1 MDIYNSRGNKIN
13 PNSIDLNI
21 KDTTDSYENIK
32 LRMDNMIEDITTIET
47 DEGTI
52 VKFFDALGNLKREIL
67 VQGKQVGESSI
78 IISDTAPTEDLESV
92 IWADTTDGDSDN
104 ELAEG
109 SVVLDSFRNTLE
121 LMNEKVNKFD
131 YAMTHSLDLGYFG
144 AAGED
149 VEVIDPDDPDT
160 VSTMSLRTSSFSEP
174 STYTARIVVT
184 NLFNSSGFGKGDKN
198 NICCSNVFSLEANT
212 TYQLDL
218 NAYVPTHKTA
228 IETNDD
234 GTWKDIT
241 EEITTSTFEFTTTKS
256 YTSCRFYT
264 EDVSAYT
271 KHLYRDWKFGAKAE
285 DLPSW
290 LTGDV
295 TEENPDYKYTFL
307 GSDEET
313 FIHHI
318 QMRRGYKAD
327 LAVLDPPLFEGEF
340 AFCIDTNEL
349 YIGNRGIPKLVG
361 GNESS
366 ASGGGNLTGK
376 YLELESDNNEKYRV
390 IVDDDGNLHV
400 DNILADT
407 SIPPSTTE
415 ASIYSGLIIRHVYGG
430 GVKDCGGTVC
440 SHSFIELYNNSTF
453 QKNLNGLSVQYAEL
467 GGTWKVKP
475 LRGIIPPYHSFL
487 IRCAQHS
494 DMNLTSVRYKIKDF
508 DMSWPSCAISDR
520 GFKIYLGIGVDPIE
534 NSNPYNINGA
544 GMLQPGYIDLFGVGG
559 ITETD
564 NGVISDDFPIDAS
577 EFAFVYCVNKNR
589 SAERRCN
596 ISSKAK
602 ANEFADTDK
611 NSVDIRSINLKSA
624 PVEIFR
630 PRCLKDGR
638 LDSYYDKISLQDY
651 PMCINMGYG
660 KDGNTTRTFA
670 WQTLTT
676 HKGYIKYKS
685 INGTSWMTKR
695 STIKHIGHPD
705 CDATV
710 HNVILYNLEPGKY
723 VYKVGS
729 ESCWSD
735 EYEFEVKVPTNSDT
749 IKILW
754 TSDQQGWNEHEYKSW
769 GIMYDAIKQYINNEH
784 DFMINTGD
792 ISQNGGGHAYE
803 WRYYYDFAPDI
814 PCKCHMTTCGNNDLT
829 YTPETDKKDNPEAFT
844 WYTCIDQPAY
854 ISCYSWDY
862 GYCHFIC
869 LNSNTMSANS
879 SIASE
884 QVAWLKQDLAR
895 PEVQAKRW
903 RIVYMHEPVYAHTRS
918 KLLDCFITP
927 MANGNV
933 DLCIGG
939 HHHRYTR
946 CKRMGALGPNKENN
960 QSPTGFYS
968 LMINACGYKLDGKTA
983 PASNNSE
990 YMDIYDDAKV
1000 PNFGRFEIT
1009 YDKITFKAYKIYDV
1023 VPFTLTPYGD
1033 NSDTKVPRIEQF
1045 DSLIITK

>member
-32 LRMDNMIEDITTIET
+32 LRMDNMIEDITTTET

-52 VKFFDALGNLKREIL
+52 VKFFDAQGSLKREIL
-67 VQGKQVGESSI
+67 VQGKKAGQSSV
-78 IISDTAPTEDLESV
+78 IISDTAPTEDLETT
-92 IWADTTDGDSDN
+92 IWADTTDMDSDN
-104 ELAEG
+104 ELSEG
-109 SVVLDSFRNTLE
+109 SIVLDSFKNALH

-149 VEVIDPDDPDT
+149 VEIIDPDDPDT
-160 VSTMSLRTSSFSEP
+160 ISTTSLTSSSSEP
-174 STYTARIVVT
+174 STNT
-184 NLFNSSGFGKGDKN
+184 SSG
-198 NICCSNVFSLEANT
+198 SSTNT
-212 TYQLDL
+212 SSGSS
-218 NAYVPTHKTA
+218 
-228 IETNDD
+228 TNT
-234 GTWKDIT
+234 G
-241 EEITTSTFEFTTTKS
+241 
-256 YTSCRFYT
+256 
-264 EDVSAYT
+264 
-271 KHLYRDWKFGAKAE
+271 

-290 LTGDV
+290 LSGD
-295 TEENPDYKYTFL
+295 TTPDNPDFNYTFL
-307 GSDEET
+307 GTDEET
-313 FIHHI
+313 FIHHV
-318 QMRRGYKAD
+318 QVRRGYKAD

-407 SIPPSTTE
+407 AIPPSTTE
-415 ASIYSGLIIRHVYGG
+415 ASIYAGLIIRHVYGG

-453 QKNLNGLSVQYAEL
+453 QKNLNGLSIQYAEL
-467 GGTWKVKP
+467 GGTWKVKS

-494 DMNLTSVRYKIKDF
+494 DMNLTSVRFKIKDY

-596 ISSKAK
+596 IASSAK
-602 ANEFADTDK
+602 ANEFADTGK

-685 INGTSWMTKR
+685 INGTAWMTKR

-769 GIMYDAIKQYINNEH
+769 GIMYDAIKQYTNNEH

-844 WYTCIDQPAY
+844 WYTCIDRPAY
-854 ISCYSWDY
+854 TSCYSWDY

-879 SIASE
+879 SIALE
-884 QVAWLKQDLAR
+884 QVAWLEQDLAR
-895 PEVQAKRW
+895 PEVQAQRW

-990 YMDIYDDAKV
+990 YMDVYDDAKV
-1000 PNFGRFEIT
+1000 PNFGRLEIT
-1009 YDKITFKAYKIYDV
+1009 YNQISFKAYKIYDV

>member
-32 LRMDNMIEDITTIET
+32 LRMDNMIEDITTTET

-52 VKFFDALGNLKREIL
+52 VKFFDAQGSLKREIL
-67 VQGKQVGESSI
+67 VQGKKAGQSSV
-78 IISDTAPTEDLESV
+78 IISDTAPTEDLETT
-92 IWADTTDGDSDN
+92 IWADTTDMDSDN
-104 ELAEG
+104 ELSEG
-109 SVVLDSFRNTLE
+109 SVVLDSFKNALQ

-149 VEVIDPDDPDT
+149 VEIIDPDDPDT
-160 VSTMSLRTSSFSEP
+160 VSTMSLRTNSSSEPSSEP
-174 STYTARIVVT
+174 ST
-184 NLFNSSGFGKGDKN
+184 NSG
-198 NICCSNVFSLEANT
+198 
-212 TYQLDL
+212 
-218 NAYVPTHKTA
+218 
-228 IETNDD
+228 
-234 GTWKDIT
+234 
-241 EEITTSTFEFTTTKS
+241 
-256 YTSCRFYT
+256 
-264 EDVSAYT
+264 
-271 KHLYRDWKFGAKAE
+271 

-290 LTGDV
+290 LSGD
-295 TEENPDYKYTFL
+295 TTADDPDFNYTFL
-307 GSDEET
+307 GTDEET

-407 SIPPSTTE
+407 AIPPSTTE
-415 ASIYSGLIIRHVYGG
+415 ASIYAGLIIRHVYGG

-440 SHSFIELYNNSTF
+440 SHSFIELYNNSTY
-453 QKNLNGLSVQYAEL
+453 QKNLNGLSIQYAEL
-467 GGTWKVKP
+467 GGTWKVKS

-494 DMNLTSVRYKIKDF
+494 DMNLTSVRYKIKDY

-596 ISSKAK
+596 IASSAK
-602 ANEFADTDK
+602 ANEFADTGK

-685 INGTSWMTKR
+685 INGTAWMTKR

-769 GIMYDAIKQYINNEH
+769 GIMYDAIKQYTNNEH

-854 ISCYSWDY
+854 TSCYSWDY

-879 SIASE
+879 SIALE
-884 QVAWLKQDLAR
+884 QVAWLEQDLAR
-895 PEVQAKRW
+895 PEVQAQRW

-946 CKRMGALGPNKENN
+946 CKRMGALGPNKEN
-960 QSPTGFYS
+960 
-968 LMINACGYKLDGKTA
+968 
-983 PASNNSE
+983 
-990 YMDIYDDAKV
+990 
-1000 PNFGRFEIT
+1000 
-1009 YDKITFKAYKIYDV
+1009 
-1023 VPFTLTPYGD
+1023 
-1033 NSDTKVPRIEQF
+1033 RI
-1045 DSLIITK
+1045 L

>member
-1 MDIYNSRGNKIN
+1 M
-13 PNSIDLNI
+13 
-21 KDTTDSYENIK
+21 
-32 LRMDNMIEDITTIET
+32 
-47 DEGTI
+47 
-52 VKFFDALGNLKREIL
+52 A
-67 VQGKQVGESSI
+67 
-78 IISDTAPTEDLESV
+78 
-92 IWADTTDGDSDN
+92 W
-104 ELAEG
+104 
-109 SVVLDSFRNTLE
+109 
-121 LMNEKVNKFD
+121 
-131 YAMTHSLDLGYFG
+131 
-144 AAGED
+144 
-149 VEVIDPDDPDT
+149 EV
-160 VSTMSLRTSSFSEP
+160 
-174 STYTARIVVT
+174 
-184 NLFNSSGFGKGDKN
+184 
-198 NICCSNVFSLEANT
+198 
-212 TYQLDL
+212 
-218 NAYVPTHKTA
+218 
-228 IETNDD
+228 
-234 GTWKDIT
+234 
-241 EEITTSTFEFTTTKS
+241 
-256 YTSCRFYT
+256 
-264 EDVSAYT
+264 
-271 KHLYRDWKFGAKAE
+271 
-285 DLPSW
+285 
-290 LTGDV
+290 
-295 TEENPDYKYTFL
+295 
-307 GSDEET
+307 
-313 FIHHI
+313 
-318 QMRRGYKAD
+318 
-327 LAVLDPPLFEGEF
+327 
-340 AFCIDTNEL
+340 
-349 YIGNRGIPKLVG
+349 
-361 GNESS
+361 
-366 ASGGGNLTGK
+366 
-376 YLELESDNNEKYRV
+376 
-390 IVDDDGNLHV
+390 
-400 DNILADT
+400 
-407 SIPPSTTE
+407 
-415 ASIYSGLIIRHVYGG
+415 
-430 GVKDCGGTVC
+430 
-440 SHSFIELYNNSTF
+440 
-453 QKNLNGLSVQYAEL
+453 
-467 GGTWKVKP
+467 
-475 LRGIIPPYHSFL
+475 
-487 IRCAQHS
+487 
-494 DMNLTSVRYKIKDF
+494 
-508 DMSWPSCAISDR
+508 
-520 GFKIYLGIGVDPIE
+520 
-534 NSNPYNINGA
+534 
-544 GMLQPGYIDLFGVGG
+544 
-559 ITETD
+559 
-564 NGVISDDFPIDAS
+564 
-577 EFAFVYCVNKNR
+577 
-589 SAERRCN
+589 
-596 ISSKAK
+596 
-602 ANEFADTDK
+602 
-611 NSVDIRSINLKSA
+611 NLKSA

-685 INGTSWMTKR
+685 INGTAWMTKR

-735 EYEFEVKVPTNSDT
+735 EYEFEVKTPTNSDT

-769 GIMYDAIKQYINNEH
+769 GIMYDAIKQYTNNDH

-854 ISCYSWDY
+854 TSCYSWDY

-879 SIASE
+879 SIALE
-884 QVAWLKQDLAR
+884 QVAWLEQDLAR
-895 PEVQAKRW
+895 PEVQAQRW

-990 YMDIYDDAKV
+990 YMDVYDDAKV
-1000 PNFGRFEIT
+1000 PNFGRLEIT
-1009 YDKITFKAYKIYDV
+1009 YNQISFKAYKIYDV

>member
-32 LRMDNMIEDITTIET
+32 LRMDNMIEDITTTET

-52 VKFFDALGNLKREIL
+52 VKFFDAQGSLKREIL
-67 VQGKQVGESSI
+67 VQGKKAGQSSV
-78 IISDTAPTEDLESV
+78 IISDTAPTEDLETT
-92 IWADTTDGDSDN
+92 IWADTTDMDSDN
-104 ELAEG
+104 ELSEG
-109 SVVLDSFRNTLE
+109 SIVLDSFKNALH

-149 VEVIDPDDPDT
+149 VEIIDPDDPDT
-160 VSTMSLRTSSFSEP
+160 ISTTSLTSSSSEP
-174 STYTARIVVT
+174 STNT
-184 NLFNSSGFGKGDKN
+184 SSG
-198 NICCSNVFSLEANT
+198 SSTNT
-212 TYQLDL
+212 SSGSS
-218 NAYVPTHKTA
+218 
-228 IETNDD
+228 TNT
-234 GTWKDIT
+234 G
-241 EEITTSTFEFTTTKS
+241 
-256 YTSCRFYT
+256 
-264 EDVSAYT
+264 
-271 KHLYRDWKFGAKAE
+271 

-290 LTGDV
+290 LSGD
-295 TEENPDYKYTFL
+295 TTPDNPDFNYTFL
-307 GSDEET
+307 GTDEET
-313 FIHHI
+313 FIHHV
-318 QMRRGYKAD
+318 QVRRGYKAD

-407 SIPPSTTE
+407 AIPPSTTE
-415 ASIYSGLIIRHVYGG
+415 ASIYAGLIIRHVYGG

-440 SHSFIELYNNSTF
+440 SHSFIELYNNSTY
-453 QKNLNGLSVQYAEL
+453 QKNLNGLSIQYAEL
-467 GGTWKVKP
+467 GGTWKVKS

-494 DMNLTSVRYKIKDF
+494 DMNLTSVRFKIKDY

-596 ISSKAK
+596 IASSAK
-602 ANEFADTDK
+602 ANEFADTGK

-685 INGTSWMTKR
+685 INGTAWMTKR

-769 GIMYDAIKQYINNEH
+769 GIMYDAIKQYTNNEH

-844 WYTCIDQPAY
+844 WYTCIDRPAY
-854 ISCYSWDY
+854 TSCYSWDY

-879 SIASE
+879 SIALE
-884 QVAWLKQDLAR
+884 QVAWLEQDLAR
-895 PEVQAKRW
+895 PEVQAQRW

-990 YMDIYDDAKV
+990 YMDVYDDAKV
-1000 PNFGRFEIT
+1000 PNFGRLEIT
-1009 YDKITFKAYKIYDV
+1009 YNQISFKAYKIYDV